1 MPGVVHPA
9 ALVCYTPERMSLR
22 APAAFA
28 AVALCGCHGC
38 HGSHPY
44 VPYTIGPAEAAATTQ
59 HDAAPAQGASAAAP
73 DAGDTFGGIDATA
86 APPGTTRWPIQGL
99 VLQAPPGLVF
109 VSAVVRDVDGDGQ
122 DDAFAIARPTDG
134 GDDPGAVVFYRGRP
148 GATPL
153 APSATIA
160 PSPDLARSDGC
171 APVDRLVLIGAHAV
185 LAELGAHC
193 PLHAATRPDRWVAIV
208 SAAGGAPRVRLAMTV
223 ADPPGAPALSV
234 DGNTSDRDGD
244 GLPDVALRVTL
255 EGGGAP
261 LEPGPRVS
269 ATFAWLDRPAGLS
282 RDPGATEGSFAAL
295 ASEAAA
301 RATRAGDAPS
311 VPAFVTQV
319 RALWRAVCPDGGSP
333 RIVAVAGTGAV
344 PCGAARALEQA
355 GLAEVHAYV
364 MMGDPLHAALALD
377 AAPAP
382 GPSRAAEA
390 RRWIETLAPAA
401 GARLVRPVLAV
412 PVVAGGREPSWGSL
426 AFESSGKLLV
436 RTRAGVVRVDPD
448 EGDEGAADDVPAW
461 RSAVVS
467 PDGATRWVE
476 AYDPCDGLALRATF
490 AGGDDRHDL
499 ALPVPPP
506 IGARCAGSRGALARV
521 IPIAWGP
528 GGLEAIVGD
537 GPVIITA
544 DLEHAVPLAGLLG
557 QPGTLGAPL
566 SPDGRTLVVA
576 TGAGLLVRSPD
587 RTRLLRAPELDGTYA
602 DQRDCTVSNDASH
615 VACVHTGRAW
625 VGAWD

>member
-1 MPGVVHPA
+1 
-9 ALVCYTPERMSLR
+9 MSLR
-22 APAAFA
+22 APAAFV

-38 HGSHPY
+38 HDSHPY
-44 VPYTIGPAEAAATTQ
+44 VPYTIGPAEAAA
-59 HDAAPAQGASAAAP
+59 AQP
-73 DAGDTFGGIDATA
+73 DAGSGSAASASTPDGGEASAFTAIDATA
-86 APPGTTRWPIQGL
+86 APPNTTRWPIQGL
-99 VLQAPPGLVF
+99 VLDAPQGLVF
-109 VSAVVRDVDGDGQ
+109 ASAVVRDVDGDGK
-122 DDAFAIARPTDG
+122 DDAFAIARPAEG
-134 GDDPGAVVFYRGRP
+134 NDPGVLLFYRGQA
-148 GATPL
+148 GAVPL
-153 APSATIA
+153 APAATFPPA
-160 PSPDLARSDGC
+160 GDLARSPSC
-171 APVDRLVLIGAHAV
+171 TAVDRLVLVGAHAV
-185 LAELGAHC
+185 LAELGAQC
-193 PLHAATRPDRWVAIV
+193 PLHATTAPDRWVAVV
-208 SAAGGAPRVRLAMTV
+208 SDSGGTARVRLAMTV

-234 DGNTSDRDGD
+234 EGDTGDRDGD

-282 RDPGATEGSFAAL
+282 RDQGATEASFAAL
-295 ASEAAA
+295 ASSAAS
-301 RATRAGDAPS
+301 RATRVGDATS

-333 RIVAVAGTGAV
+333 RIVGVAGTGAV

-364 MMGDPLHAALALD
+364 TIGDPLHAALAFDGVL
-377 AAPAP
+377 ATSA
-382 GPSRAAEA
+382 SRLAEA

-401 GARLVRPVLAV
+401 NARLVRPVLAV
-412 PVVAGGREPSWGSL
+412 PVVARGHEPSWGSL
-426 AFESSGKLLV
+426 AFETSGKLLV

-448 EGDEGAADDVPAW
+448 EGDEAAADDVPAW
-461 RSAVVS
+461 RPAVVS

-490 AGGDDRHDL
+490 ASGDDMHDL

-506 IGARCAGSRGALARV
+506 MGARCAGSRGALARV

-557 QPGTLGAPL
+557 QAGTLGAPL
-566 SPDGRTLVVA
+566 SPDGKTLVVS
-576 TGAGLLVRSPD
+576 TSAGLLVRSPD

-602 DQRDCTVSNDASH
+602 DQRDCTVGNDGTH
-615 VACVHTGRAW
+615 VACIHAGRAW

>member
-1 MPGVVHPA
+1 
-9 ALVCYTPERMSLR
+9 MSLR
-22 APAAFA
+22 APAAFV

-38 HGSHPY
+38 HDSHPY
-44 VPYTIGPAEAAATTQ
+44 VPYTIGPAEAAATVRT
-59 HDAAPAQGASAAAP
+59 DAGPGSAASAPTP
-73 DAGDTFGGIDATA
+73 DAGEASAFTGTDATP
-86 APPGTTRWPIQGL
+86 APPSTTRWPIQRL
-99 VLQAPPGLVF
+99 VLDAPQGLVF
-109 VSAVVRDVDGDGQ
+109 VSAVVRDVDGDGN
-122 DDAFAIARPTDG
+122 DDAFALARPAEG
-134 GDDPGAVVFYRGRP
+134 NDPGVLAFYRGQP
-148 GATPL
+148 GAAPL
-153 APSATIA
+153 APSATF
-160 PSPDLARSDGC
+160 PPPGDLARSASC
-171 APVDRLVLIGAHAV
+171 TPVDRLVLVGPYAV
-185 LAELGAHC
+185 LAELGAQC
-193 PLHAATRPDRWVAIV
+193 PLHATTSPDRWVAIV
-208 SAAGGAPRVRLAMTV
+208 SASGATPRVRLAMTV

-234 DGNTSDRDGD
+234 DGDTSDRDGD

-282 RDPGATEGSFAAL
+282 RDQGATEASFAAL
-295 ASEAAA
+295 ASSAASL
-301 RATRAGDAPS
+301 ATRAADAPS

-333 RIVAVAGTGAV
+333 RIVGVAGAGAV

-364 MMGDPLHAALALD
+364 TMGDPLHAALALD
-377 AAPAP
+377 GTPAASA
-382 GPSRAAEA
+382 SRAAAEA
-390 RRWIETLAPAA
+390 RRWIETLAPTAN
-401 GARLVRPVLAV
+401 ARLVRPVLAV
-412 PVVAGGREPSWGSL
+412 PVVPKGHEPSWGSL
-426 AFESSGKLLV
+426 AFETSGKLLV

-461 RSAVVS
+461 RPAVVS

-490 AGGDDRHDL
+490 ASGDDMRDL

-506 IGARCAGSRGALARV
+506 MGARCAGSRGALARV

-566 SPDGRTLVVA
+566 SPDGKTLVVP
-576 TGAGLLVRSPD
+576 TSAGLLVRSPD

-602 DQRDCTVSNDASH
+602 DQRDCTVSNEASH
-615 VACVHTGRAW
+615 VACVHAGRAW